1 MTEVSPHPH
10 YYKDI
15 GGIVAKVLDG
25 KVVDWNTDVPGIWVG
40 PHTLAAV
47 GSYVS
52 SFCES
57 SPGIYRLIGLDDTGT
72 AATLP
77 RLCGSD
83 RTGTLYIGM
92 EGKTFSD
99 RSRLTKLVRSLRP
112 RRHGGLVYNEEHQ
125 AGYRLRR
132 HPVLS
137 RKFPEENLAITWCH
151 TNQPTQAESFL
162 LDTYFA
168 SFGDWPPL
176 NRR

>member
-1 MTEVSPHPH
+1 MTEVLPHP
-10 YYKDI
+10 YEFKDV
-15 GGIVAKVLDG
+15 GGLISKLQDG
-25 KVVDWNTDVPGIWVG
+25 KVVDWNMDVPGIWVG
-40 PHTLAAV
+40 PHTLSTV

-57 SPGIYRLIGLDDTGT
+57 QPGVYRLIGLDDTGA

-77 RLCGSD
+77 RMCGSD
-83 RTGTLYIGM
+83 RRGTLYIGM

-99 RSRLTKLVRSLRP
+99 RSRLTKLVRSLRQP
-112 RRHGGLVYNEEHQ
+112 RHGGLVFNREHQ

-132 HPVLS
+132 HPSLS
-137 RKFPEENLAITWCH
+137 KQFPEENLAITWCY
-151 TNQPTQAESFL
+151 TDQPVIAEETL
-162 LDTYFA
+162 LDVYFK